1 MSRLLIL
8 MPRYTMVEGTL
19 VDEVFKIVGG
29 FRDYV
34 YIGGLDH
41 NLAFHNL
48 NLGIQKGL
56 SMPTAAWDR
65 LVILEQDHRYPK
77 DVLDRVSRLEEPIVG
92 APYWKR
98 TERDLGVMVPGWW
111 RNGELVPLSKR
122 EYAEM
127 KAKERPAFSNLHP
140 IDVVGTCLLSID
152 RRVLAD
158 WPRDEP
164 WFWPQYQG
172 RKLIGYETR
181 FCLTARQLGYVVMLD
196 TWLEIDH
203 YARLPVREGR

>member
-1 MSRLLIL
+1 MSRLLL
-8 MPRYTMVEGTL
+8 LLPRYTMVEGTL
-19 VDEVFKIVGG
+19 VDEVFKIVAG

-34 YIGGLDH
+34 YIGGLEH
-41 NLAFHNL
+41 NQAFHNL

-65 LVILEQDHRYPK
+65 LLILEQDHRYPK
-77 DVLDRVSRLEEPIVG
+77 DLLMQVSSLQQPIVG

-98 TERDLGVMVPGWW
+98 TEGDLGVMVPGWW
-111 RNGELVPLSKR
+111 RDGKLVPLSKR
-122 EYAEM
+122 DYEVM
-127 KAKERPAFSNLHP
+127 KANGGTSFLEFLHP

-164 WFWPQYQG
+164 WFRPQYEG
-172 RKLIGYETR
+172 RKLIGYETW
-181 FCLTARQLGYVVMLD
+181 FCLKAKELGYQVWLD
-196 TWLEIDH
+196 TRLEIDH
-203 YARLPVREGR
+203 YARLPVRDK